1 MKWSEVAQS
10 YPTLCD
16 PIDCSLPGSEEPPS
30 SRNFPGK
37 STGVGCHFLLQGI
50 LPTQGLNLGLLH
62 CGQTLYCLSHQGS
75 LKLEVS
81 LMFQTEGS
89 LTSASSFLFHLS
101 GFSLLFIPCGCPGLF
116 AYKFRGPS
124 THHTPFVREWLEIGD
139 NHITIPLLNFQKQ
152 SVNWNLKLSAL
163 AFKNLVSSRDLQIMA
178 QQDSQV
184 NETSLCDV

>member
-1 MKWSEVAQS
+1 M
-10 YPTLCD
+10 
-16 PIDCSLPGSEEPPS
+16 DCSPS
-30 SRNFPGK
+30 CSSVHGISPGK
-37 STGVGCHFLLQGI
+37 NTGVGCHFLLQGI

-62 CGQTLYCLSHQGS
+62 CGQTLYCLSHQAS

-101 GFSLLFIPCGCPGLF
+101 GFSLLLIPCGCPGLF
-116 AYKFRGPS
+116 ACKFHGPS
-124 THHTPFVREWLEIGD
+124 THHTLFVREWLEIGD

-184 NETSLCDV
+184 NETSLCGV